1 MPGPRS
7 EKLDQNNMT
16 AVTLTTDL
24 GAQDYY
30 AGALKG
36 AILREHPGI
45 LVVDITHSIPNHD
58 IVRGAFVLR
67 NAFPHFPAATI
78 HLLNVHNFY
87 ASDRRMLALRFQEHF
102 FLGPDNGI
110 FSLVFDRQP
119 EQAVVLEDTGAGL
132 LSYQQTYANA
142 IGRLA
147 KGVPLEELGK
157 PAGAIAERIHLRPVV
172 SASQIRGTV
181 IHVDKFENVVV
192 NIDRA
197 LFEQVRKER
206 DFALYFKRHEPI
218 TTLSR
223 FYCDTPIGEVLCLFN
238 SSGFLEI
245 SIHMGKAAS
254 MLGLEV
260 DDAVRIDFL

>member
-1 MPGPRS
+1 
-7 EKLDQNNMT
+7 MT
-16 AVTLTTDL
+16 LVTLTTDL
-24 GAQDYY
+24 GEQDYY

-36 AILREHPGI
+36 AILREHPGVQ
-45 LVVDITHSIPNHD
+45 LVDITHAIPSHD

-67 NAFPHFPAATI
+67 NAFPHFPEGTI
-78 HLLNVHNFY
+78 HLLHVHNFY
-87 ASDRRMLALRFQEHF
+87 APDRQLLALRYQNHF

-119 EQAVVLEDTGAGL
+119 DQAFVLDDRDAGP
-132 LSYQQTYANA
+132 LSYQQTCARV
-142 IGRLA
+142 ISQLA
-147 KGVPLEELGK
+147 KGAQLEELGQ
-157 PAGAIAERIHLRPVV
+157 PIPAIAERIHLRPVV

-181 IHVDKFENVVV
+181 THVDKFENVIV
-192 NIDRA
+192 NVDRA

-223 FYCDTPIGEVLCLFN
+223 QYCDVPMGEVLCLFN
-238 SSGFLEI
+238 SAGYLEI
-245 SIHMGKAAS
+245 SIYMGKAAS

>member
-1 MPGPRS
+1 
-7 EKLDQNNMT
+7 MT
-16 AVTLTTDL
+16 IVTLTTDL
-24 GAQDYY
+24 GIQDYY

-36 AILREHPGI
+36 AILRECPDVQ
-45 LVVDITHSIPNHD
+45 VVDITHSIPSHD

-67 NAFPHFPAATI
+67 NAYPHFPAGTI

-87 ASDRRMLALRFQEHF
+87 APDRQMLALRFQDHF

-119 EQAVVLEDTGAGL
+119 DQAVALEDAGRGL
-132 LSYQQTYANA
+132 LSYQQTYAQA
-142 IGRLA
+142 IGKLVG
-147 KGVPLEELGK
+147 GVLLEELGQ
-157 PAGAIAERIHLRPVV
+157 PVDAIAERIHLRSVV
-172 SASQIRGTV
+172 SANQIRGTV

-192 NIDRA
+192 NVDRA

-223 FYCDTPIGEVLCLFN
+223 QYSDVPMGEVLCLFN
-238 SSGFLEI
+238 SAGYLEI
-245 SIHMGKAAS
+245 AIHMGKAAS

-260 DDAVRIDFL
+260 DDAVRIDFIG